1 MYILD
6 EAVPGRLPRHEGS
19 WGVRVTKKCKDKD
32 GNRVEQ
38 TIMDKT
44 GEIPMSNEMRTPNQ
58 AMAGLSRGLTLSLG
72 NFETARADVWV
83 AIPCNPDDAALEAA
97 YARGKAFC
105 ESKLEEAVTE
115 IRGKSE

>member
-44 GEIPMSNEMRTPNQ
+44 GEIPMSNEMKSPQQAMTGTSETGENVKNPQNQ
-58 AMAGLSRGLTLSLG
+58 AMVGTSRG
-72 NFETARADVWV
+72 
-83 AIPCNPDDAALEAA
+83 
-97 YARGKAFC
+97 
-105 ESKLEEAVTE
+105 SK
-115 IRGKSE
+115 